1 MTGDVERMPIS
12 VSRWDF
18 IYENRPQID
27 FFGCATESLVSFQ
40 TCNIRACMSFPTEME
55 FEFRYLIT
63 SMLPAGTC
71 DILIYIYI
79 FTYILYIFK
88 CVSLASLSCVCGC
101 VGSCD

>member
-12 VSRWDF
+12 VSRWEF

-40 TCNIRACMSFPTEME
+40 TCNIRACMSSPTEVE
-55 FEFRYLIT
+55 VEFRYLIT

-79 FTYILYIFK
+79 YIYPIYIK
-88 CVSLASLSCVCGC
+88 VCVSCISLQCVWVCGQL
-101 VGSCD
+101 

>member
-12 VSRWDF
+12 VSRWEF

-40 TCNIRACMSFPTEME
+40 TCNIRACMSSPTEME

-71 DILIYIYI
+71 DMLIYI

>member
-12 VSRWDF
+12 VSRWEF

-40 TCNIRACMSFPTEME
+40 TCNIRACMSSPTEVE
-55 FEFRYLIT
+55 VEFRYLIT

-71 DILIYIYI
+71 DILIYIYLHI
-79 FTYILYIFK
+79 SYIY
-88 CVSLASLSCVCGC
+88 
-101 VGSCD
+101 